1 MEPTTFGFVGVGRMG
16 ALMSAR
22 LLEAGHKVC
31 VFDVSREA
39 VEAVKQK
46 GAQALGSAA
55 EVANNAEVVFL
66 SLPNPEI
73 VREACMGPG
82 GVLEGKLLNADEV
95 KSLAKSKSKPELIGD
110 VLGMAK
116 GPGARV
122 AAAESHSIAQ
132 TVPDTGKAVRSS
144 SKTTLMRC
152 LQLTFRV

>member
-55 EVANNAEVVFL
+55 EVANNAEDVFL

-73 VREACMGPG
+73 VREACMPG
-82 GVLEGKLLNADEV
+82 YDPSRAPIDSSPFASFHASGIRLNWPF
-95 KSLAKSKSKPELIGD
+95 S
-110 VLGMAK
+110 
-116 GPGARV
+116 
-122 AAAESHSIAQ
+122 
-132 TVPDTGKAVRSS
+132 
-144 SKTTLMRC
+144 
-152 LQLTFRV
+152 